1 MSSFI
6 EQNQGLLHFCDFSP
20 AVLRFLDQ
28 AGEATKEE
36 ISKQCKIPLARIGAV
51 LECLKQDGYI
61 ISLGEEV
68 PRYSLRFKD
77 PGLGCLR
84 CHGNE
89 DKQP

>member
-6 EQNQGLLHFCDFSP
+6 EQNQDLLHFCDFSST
-20 AVLRFLDQ
+20 VLKFLDQ
-28 AGEATKEE
+28 TGEATMEE
-36 ISKQCKIPLARIGAV
+36 ISKQCKISLARAGAV
-51 LECLKQDGYI
+51 LECLTQDGYI

-77 PGLGCLR
+77 PKLGCLR
-84 CHGNE
+84 CHENK